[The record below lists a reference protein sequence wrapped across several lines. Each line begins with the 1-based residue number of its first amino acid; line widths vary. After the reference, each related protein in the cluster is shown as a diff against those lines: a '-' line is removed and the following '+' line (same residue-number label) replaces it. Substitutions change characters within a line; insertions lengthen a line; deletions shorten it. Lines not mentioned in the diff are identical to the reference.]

1 MTRDAYRR
9 SASSDNISISSARP
23 KKLARTIQTPEAMKM
38 LVNEKL
44 APRKVSLQAPALSE
58 NALIITI
65 AFAFLFLHIL
75 AGVILQSAPASKAVS
90 PQEEVRAPLY
100 D

>member
-1 MTRDAYRR
+1 
-9 SASSDNISISSARP
+9 
-23 KKLARTIQTPEAMKM
+23 MKM
-38 LVNEKL
+38 LVNEKF
-44 APRKVSLQAPALSE
+44 AHRMVPLQAPALSE

-75 AGVILQSAPASKAVS
+75 AGAILQSASGSKAMT
-90 PQEEVRAPLY
+90 PQEETRPSLH

>member
-1 MTRDAYRR
+1 
-9 SASSDNISISSARP
+9 
-23 KKLARTIQTPEAMKM
+23 MKM

-44 APRKVSLQAPALSE
+44 APRKFSLQAPALSE
-58 NALIITI
+58 KALITTI

-75 AGVILQSAPASKAVS
+75 AGTILQNAPASRAAT
-90 PQEEVRAPLY
+90 PQEEARPSLY